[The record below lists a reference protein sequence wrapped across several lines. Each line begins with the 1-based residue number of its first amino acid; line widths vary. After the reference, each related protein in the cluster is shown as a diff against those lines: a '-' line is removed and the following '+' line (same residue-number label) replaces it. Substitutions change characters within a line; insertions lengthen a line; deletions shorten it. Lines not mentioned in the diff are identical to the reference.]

1 MARRVVACLF
11 VALQMACGGGA
22 TAPSEPSCRTSWSIS
37 GQQDISLGERAVWQ
51 APMTS
56 TCLIGGGWTLPVRWR
71 SSNPSIAEVAI
82 VDTTC
87 QGGTCPQAVITGR
100 AAGTATIVATNPSD
114 NSEKSAQITVA
125 AVPVVPPSQIIISLP
140 IKAVPA
146 TQQFTIHAL
155 GNWPSGPRDVTFLG
169 DWSSSNENVATVS
182 AGNVRGL
189 RGGTTVIRVSYSGV
203 SDEMPLL
210 VLDPS
215 KDGLAVASLT
225 ETTALIA
232 YVLQSTLQGDLS
244 IEARDERGFSSASRG
259 QTIGRGAALE
269 TMLLPQLPPR
279 DDVKMICLTLRL
291 RPFGGET
298 ISVDGG
304 CRAR

>member
-1 MARRVVACLF
+1 
-11 VALQMACGGGA
+11 
-22 TAPSEPSCRTSWSIS
+22 
-37 GQQDISLGERAVWQ
+37 
-51 APMTS
+51 MTS

-87 QGGTCPQAVITGR
+87 QGAICPQAVITGR
-100 AAGTATIVATNPSD
+100 TAGVAAIVATNPSD

-125 AVPVVPPSQIIISLP
+125 AVAAVPPSQVVISVP
-140 IKAVPA
+140 IRAVPA

-155 GNWPSGPRDVTFLG
+155 GHWPSGPRDVTLLA

-182 AGNVRGL
+182 AGKVTGL
-189 RGGTTVIRVSYSGV
+189 RAGTAIIRAGYFGV
-203 SDEMPLL
+203 SDEMPVS
-210 VLDPS
+210 VLDAS

-225 ETTALIA
+225 ETTALVA
-232 YVLQSTLQGDLS
+232 YVLQSALQGDLS
-244 IEARDERGFSSASRG
+244 IEARDERGLSSATRG

-269 TMLLPQLPPR
+269 TMLLPQLPAR
-279 DDVKMICLTLRL
+279 DDVRMICLTFRL
-291 RPFGGET
+291 RPFGGDA

-304 CRAR
+304 CRPR